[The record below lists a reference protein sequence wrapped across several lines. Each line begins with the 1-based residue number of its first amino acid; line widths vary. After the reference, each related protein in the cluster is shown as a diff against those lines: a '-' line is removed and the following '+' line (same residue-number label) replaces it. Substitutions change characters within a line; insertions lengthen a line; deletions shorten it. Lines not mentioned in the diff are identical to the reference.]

1 VPSAAPV
8 QLFDNYARYH
18 QQLDKFADKNKQI
31 VQQQELIA
39 DKLNEIIEPVPF
51 KAAPVSPGP
60 IARPS
65 PSPSDQQRPT
75 YRNHYL
81 NDYLRR
87 KKEFELNKA
96 RGKGLLNNPI
106 LARSPSASPAVVK
119 RDEKEDYEEKLKKV
133 RLKNY
138 YNRKLILNQS
148 PPKLVNNLKKKDA
161 IQLYP
166 ENRLKRV
173 AALKVVNFLD

>member
-1 VPSAAPV
+1 
-8 QLFDNYARYH
+8 
-18 QQLDKFADKNKQI
+18 LDKFANKNKQI

-39 DKLNEIIEPVPF
+39 DKLNEFIEPVPF
-51 KAAPVSPGP
+51 KPASASPGP
-60 IARPS
+60 VLRPKS
-65 PSPSDQQRPT
+65 SASNQQRPT

-87 KKEFELNKA
+87 KKQFELNKA

-106 LARSPSASPAVVK
+106 LARSPSPSASPVAIK
-119 RDEKEDYEEKLKKV
+119 RDEKEDYEEKLEKV

-138 YNRKLILNQS
+138 YNRKLMLNQS
-148 PPKLVNNLKKKDA
+148 PPKLVNNIKTKEAAL
-161 IQLYP
+161 

-173 AALKVVNFLD
+173 AALKVVYFFRLDQVEKVLF